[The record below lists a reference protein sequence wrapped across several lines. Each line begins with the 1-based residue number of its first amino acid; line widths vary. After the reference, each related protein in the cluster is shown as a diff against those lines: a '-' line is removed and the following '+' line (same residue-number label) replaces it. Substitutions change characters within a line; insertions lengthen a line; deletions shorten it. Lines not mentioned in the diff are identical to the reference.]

1 MRVPVALFARYREA
15 VGRGRIEVDVAEG
28 ATVEDVWT
36 AVAAAHPALIRY
48 RPHTLFA
55 VGTDYVEGNHPSRRG
70 RSGVLSPRQR
80 RGGLMYRIVEEPL
93 SADAVARAVT
103 VPESGGVAVFL
114 GVVRNQTA
122 GRRVVALEY
131 EAHVPMA
138 EAKLKEIGEAVYGRW
153 PGVRQVVILHRIGRL
168 LVGEA
173 SVAIGVSAAHRQDA
187 FEACQYA
194 IDTVKQIVP
203 VWKRE
208 LFEDGSAWVGL
219 QGESPPPGWNPGDG
233 R

>member
-1 MRVPVALFARYREA
+1 
-15 VGRGRIEVDVAEG
+15 
-28 ATVEDVWT
+28 
-36 AVAAAHPALIRY
+36 
-48 RPHTLFA
+48 
-55 VGTDYVEGNHPSRRG
+55 
-70 RSGVLSPRQR
+70 
-80 RGGLMYRIVEEPL
+80 MYRITEEPL
-93 SADAVARAVT
+93 SADAVAQAVT
-103 VPESGGVAVFL
+103 VPEAGGVAVFL
-114 GVVRNQTA
+114 GVVRNSTA

-168 LVGEA
+168 AIGEA

-187 FEACQYA
+187 FEACRYA

-203 VWKRE
+203 IWKRE

-219 QGESPPPGWNPGDG
+219 QGESPPPGWSAGDG